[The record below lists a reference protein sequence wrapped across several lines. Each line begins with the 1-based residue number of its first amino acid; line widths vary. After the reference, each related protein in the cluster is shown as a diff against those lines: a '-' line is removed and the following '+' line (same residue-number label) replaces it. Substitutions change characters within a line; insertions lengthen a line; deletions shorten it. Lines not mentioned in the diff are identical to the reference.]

1 MPAPIN
7 AAVFALLP
15 GKLIVFGCFV
25 VCLVVLVVLVELQD
39 VALGPVARRAEGNER
54 PSCAHPVAEAVGPV
68 VAELMSKARLNAS
81 MAGTDHEGPGFPSQS
96 I

>member
-1 MPAPIN
+1 M
-7 AAVFALLP
+7 F
-15 GKLIVFGCFV
+15 F
-25 VCLVVLVVLVELQD
+25 
-39 VALGPVARRAEGNER
+39 GPVAKQTDDPAGM
-54 PSCAHPVAEAVGPV
+54 GPV